1 MRRSKNQIIYSAL
14 PGQFITFSSSK
25 SDREN
30 CKRANQCV
38 INIKKWNTKR
48 ISEDEIYF
56 PKIVGQI
63 KMDLKNFIKSADK
76 DYIDMDKNFKN
87 FFGNSKEN
95 YKFLEINNEK
105 VNDFV
110 KNDENLTNQI
120 FGYIN
125 PKLFYCPKC
134 GRVKNLKYDT
144 DIYEMNCDVCKK
156 QMKQYN
162 RIWACSCGNFLPIK
176 ILDEKISN
184 YRYFP
189 KNKNEFII
197 NGKESG
203 LKAPICSDCGNSM
216 KMINATDNAS
226 FYPRIIKSVNLIKNE
241 DAKICSSKEGI
252 ELILKRKIG
261 DINENEFIERKNN
274 ILNKK
279 LNAKKAESS
288 ITGLEALLKNIK
300 SGDKEETFRLQEDD
314 ESIAKNEAIA
324 YKLLE
329 YETIKNNT
337 LLTLDKAME
346 NSVKYEQAR
355 EKTELE
361 KLLKIMG
368 IKDISSITNI
378 EIINTA
384 YGYTRV
390 YPSEENVLQ
399 NEKFII
405 RSFIDSSS
413 KEKYEN
419 GTIDFLNTRD
429 KTEGILIELD
439 KEKII
444 KFLQSNNEIMKNRI
458 IQTDNE
464 KELNKWFIE
473 NPDPTIIDR
482 YSEIQEDGSC
492 TKDVY
497 TLLHTISHMFIN
509 VFGENCGLDKNSLG
523 EMIFINVPAI
533 FIYSQTIQGYVLG
546 ALTDM
551 FKRNLLNVLKETFEN
566 SKVCIF
572 DPICMDT
579 SNGRCVGCSYLDE
592 VTCEH
597 FNQDL
602 TRKFL
607 YGYRN
612 NDTEKNIIGFWEK

>member
-1 MRRSKNQIIYSAL
+1 M
-14 PGQFITFSSSK
+14 
-25 SDREN
+25 
-30 CKRANQCV
+30 C
-38 INIKKWNTKR
+38 
-48 ISEDEIYF
+48 
-56 PKIVGQI
+56 
-63 KMDLKNFIKSADK
+63 
-76 DYIDMDKNFKN
+76 
-87 FFGNSKEN
+87 
-95 YKFLEINNEK
+95 
-105 VNDFV
+105 
-110 KNDENLTNQI
+110 
-120 FGYIN
+120 
-125 PKLFYCPKC
+125 
-134 GRVKNLKYDT
+134 
-144 DIYEMNCDVCKK
+144 
-156 QMKQYN
+156 
-162 RIWACSCGNFLPIK
+162 
-176 ILDEKISN
+176 
-184 YRYFP
+184 FP
-189 KNKNEFII
+189 KNKNGFII

-300 SGDKEETFRLQEDD
+300 SGDKEETFRLQADD

-612 NDTEKNIIGFWEK
+612 NDTEKNIIGFWEE

>member
-1 MRRSKNQIIYSAL
+1 ML
-14 PGQFITFSSSK
+14 
-25 SDREN
+25 
-30 CKRANQCV
+30 
-38 INIKKWNTKR
+38 
-48 ISEDEIYF
+48 EDEIYF
-56 PKIVGQI
+56 PKIVRQI

-87 FFGNSKEN
+87 FLGNSKEN

-134 GRVKNLKYDT
+134 GKVKNLKYDT
-144 DIYEMNCDVCKK
+144 DIYEMNCDVCKE
-156 QMKQYN
+156 QYN

-189 KNKNEFII
+189 KNKNGFII

-300 SGDKEETFRLQEDD
+300 SGDKEETFRL
-314 ESIAKNEAIA
+314 
-324 YKLLE
+324 
-329 YETIKNNT
+329 
-337 LLTLDKAME
+337 
-346 NSVKYEQAR
+346 QAR

-612 NDTEKNIIGFWEK
+612 NDTEKNIIGFWEE

>member
-1 MRRSKNQIIYSAL
+1 MRRSKNQVIYSAL

-25 SDREN
+25 SDKEN

-48 ISEDEIYF
+48 ISENEIYF

-63 KMDLKNFIKSADK
+63 KMDLKNFINSPDK
-76 DYIDMDKNFKN
+76 PNVDMDNNFKN
-87 FFGNSKEN
+87 FLGNGKNN

-134 GRVKNLKYDT
+134 GRIKNLNYDK
-144 DIYEMNCDVCKK
+144 DIYNMNCDICKE

-176 ILDEKISN
+176 IPDEKISN

-189 KNKNEFII
+189 KNKNGFIV

-203 LKAPICSDCGNSM
+203 LKAPICSECKNSM

-226 FYPRIIKSVNLIKNE
+226 FYPRIIKSVNLIKNI
-241 DAKICSSKEGI
+241 DAKICDSKEGI

-261 DINENEFIERKNN
+261 YIDDEEFIQRRDNL
-274 ILNKK
+274 LNKK
-279 LNAKKAESS
+279 LNTGYQELPKR
-288 ITGLEALLKNIK
+288 GLEALINNIK
-300 SGDKEETFRLQEDD
+300 LGNKDETFRLQVDD
-314 ESIAKNEAIA
+314 ESLEKNEAIS

-329 YETIKNNT
+329 YETIKKNT
-337 LLTLDKAME
+337 LLTLDKAIE
-346 NSVKYEQAR
+346 NSVKYEQAKDKS
-355 EKTELE
+355 EIE

-390 YPSEENVLQ
+390 YSSEENVQ
-399 NEKFII
+399 QSEKLKI
-405 RSFIDSSS
+405 RSFMDSSS

-419 GTIDFLNTRD
+419 GTIDFLNTRN

-439 KEKII
+439 KAKII
-444 KFLQSNNEIMKNRI
+444 SFLQKNNDIMKDRI
-458 IQTDNE
+458 IQTDDD

-473 NPDPTIIDR
+473 NPNPTLIDR
-482 YSEIQEDGSC
+482 YSEIKDDGSC

-497 TLLHTISHMFIN
+497 TLLHTISHMFIK
-509 VFGENCGLDKNSLG
+509 VFGENSGLDKNSLD

-551 FKRNLLNVLKETFEN
+551 FKRNLLSVLKETLEN

-572 DPICMDT
+572 DPLCMDT

-607 YGYRN
+607 YGYSN
-612 NDTEKNIIGFWEK
+612 NDTKENIIGFWEE